1 MRALSNISNPK
12 YTLLVK
18 WWGHPSSIVDKYM
31 YNNIGNTLKFHYYY
45 TNCWIDMME
54 LYDQLHSIHNR
65 PTKHESNRTN
75 NTRGVV
81 FTRYNYNANAW
92 KRESPITSTEIIES
106 KWRDNMINYTSW
118 LITLQ
123 TSRNEWTDKPQNYL
137 PPYYH
142 MRDINIQIYTN
153 GNQPGDAFNMAMRH
167 LCNLAIY

>member
-106 KWRDNMINYTSW
+106 KWRDNMIMTNHSAN
-118 LITLQ
+118 ITERMNGQ
-123 TSRNEWTDKPQNYL
+123 TAKLCAPILSYARHK
-137 PPYYH
+137 H
-142 MRDINIQIYTN
+142 TN
-153 GNQPGDAFNMAMRH
+153 
-167 LCNLAIY
+167 LYKW